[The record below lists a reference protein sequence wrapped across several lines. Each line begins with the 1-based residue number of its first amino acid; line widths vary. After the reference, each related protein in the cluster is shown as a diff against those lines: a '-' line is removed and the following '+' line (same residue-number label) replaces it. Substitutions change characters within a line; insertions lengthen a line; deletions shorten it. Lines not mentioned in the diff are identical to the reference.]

1 MADFFGLESD
11 GKTWPNT
18 PCQSTLEAKQ
28 SPGRPLAV
36 EWRPMSLMLPNAHA
50 FAVLL
55 LVLLALVLFSR
66 DRIPLE
72 TSSLVV
78 LALLTL
84 GFELFPF
91 ESGDGRTLSAVDF
104 FQGFGHQ
111 ALIAVSALMIL
122 GHGLIRSGALE
133 PVGRLLAVSWR
144 KSPALSMLL
153 TLSICATLSAFIN
166 NTPIVVMLL
175 PILLGVAVRTGISPS
190 GMLLPVGLIS
200 IVGGMATTI
209 GTSTNLLVV
218 GVAFDMGVAEFR
230 MFDFLFPAA
239 IAGVVSLLY
248 LWLLAPRLIPERHA
262 PMQSSVKR
270 LYTAQIRLDQ
280 SAAAIG
286 KTLAEA
292 IDTCDG
298 KIKVEKIQ
306 RGPGVFVTPL
316 PDVQLKSGDRITT
329 TNTRDNLR
337 EFAHLLGGKLYS
349 GDVEV
354 DDSHPLEALNQ
365 QIAEIAITPTSRL
378 LGVRIGQ
385 ARLLSRFRVRLLAL
399 HRVASGSDTSRAT
412 GLDNV
417 VLRSGDVLLVQST
430 PDKLAVLKEGDDF
443 LVLDGS
449 INLPKTSK
457 APIALAIMAGVIVL
471 AALGVLPIAISAVS
485 GVLMLLATR
494 CLTWKEAMSALSIQ
508 VVMIIVASL
517 ALGMALMRTGG
528 ADWLAQ
534 VFLAMSFGVPGFV
547 ILGALMLAMAALTNV
562 VSNNAAAVIGTPIA
576 ISLAQQLMLPAEPF
590 VLAVLFGAN
599 LSFATPMAY
608 QTNLL
613 VMNAGGYKFNDFVRV
628 GLPLLVLLWLVLTA
642 TLTYAYRI

>member
-1 MADFFGLESD
+1 MNL
-11 GKTWPNT
+11 
-18 PCQSTLEAKQ
+18 TL
-28 SPGRPLAV
+28 PDP
-36 EWRPMSLMLPNAHA
+36 HA
-50 FAVLL
+50 LAVLL
-55 LVLLALVLFSR
+55 LVVLALVLFSR

-78 LALLTL
+78 LVMLAV

-91 ESGDGRTLSAVDF
+91 VGADGRRLSPVDF
-104 FQGFGHQ
+104 FLGFGHQ
-111 ALIAVSALMIL
+111 ALVAVCALMIL
-122 GHGLIRSGALE
+122 GQGLIRSGALE
-133 PVGRLLAVSWR
+133 PVGRLLSVAWR

-153 TLSICATLSAFIN
+153 TLVICAALSAFIN

-175 PILLGVAVRTGISPS
+175 PILIGVALRTGTSPS
-190 GMLLPVGLIS
+190 SMLLPVGLIS
-200 IVGGMATTI
+200 IIGGMATTI

-218 GVAFDMGVAEFR
+218 GVAFDMGVAEFQ
-230 MFDFLFPAA
+230 MFDFIVPAA
-239 IAGVVSLLY
+239 IAGTFALLY
-248 LWLLAPRLIPERHA
+248 LWLVAPRLLPERQV

-270 LYTAQIRLDQ
+270 LYTAQIRLDKT
-280 SAAAIG
+280 SAATG
-286 KTLAEA
+286 KTLSDAIEA
-292 IDTCDG
+292 CDG
-298 KIKVEKIQ
+298 ELKVEKIQ

-316 PDVQLKSGDRITT
+316 PDVKLKTGDRITT
-329 TNTRDNLR
+329 TNTQDNLR

-365 QIAEIAITPTSRL
+365 QIAEVAITPTSRL

-385 ARLLSRFRVRLLAL
+385 ARLLSRFGLRLLAL
-399 HRVASGSDTSRAT
+399 HRYNSSEEQTRTTD
-412 GLDNV
+412 LDNI
-417 VLRSGDVLLVQST
+417 VLRSGDVLLVQSS
-430 PDKLAVLKEGDDF
+430 PNRLNQLKDGADF

-449 INLPKTSK
+449 VNLPKTSK
-457 APIALAIMAGVIVL
+457 APV
-471 AALGVLPIAISAVS
+471 ALGIMVTVVVVAAVGILPIAISALL
-485 GVLMLLATR
+485 GVFALLATR

-508 VVMIIVASL
+508 VIMIIVTSL
-517 ALGMALMRTGG
+517 ALGLALMRTG
-528 ADWLAQ
+528 AAEWIAT
-534 VFLAMSFGVPGFV
+534 VFLMLGSGVPSFV
-547 ILGALMLAMAALTNV
+547 ILGGLMLAMAALTNV

-628 GLPLLVLLWLVLTA
+628 GLPLLVMLWLVLTA

>member
-1 MADFFGLESD
+1 MSL
-11 GKTWPNT
+11 TLPN
-18 PCQSTLEAKQ
+18 PHA
-28 SPGRPLAV
+28 LAV
-36 EWRPMSLMLPNAHA
+36 
-50 FAVLL
+50 
-55 LVLLALVLFSR
+55 LVLVVLALVLFSR

-72 TSSLVV
+72 TSSLIV
-78 LALLTL
+78 LVLLAV
-84 GFELFPF
+84 GFQLFPYV
-91 ESGDGRTLSAVDF
+91 GPDGRELSPVDF
-104 FQGFGHQ
+104 FLGFGHQ

-122 GHGLIRSGALE
+122 GQGLIRSGALE
-133 PVGRLLAVSWR
+133 PVGRLLAASWR
-144 KSPALSMLL
+144 RSPALSMLL
-153 TLSICATLSAFIN
+153 TLVICAMLSAFIN

-175 PILLGVAVRTGISPS
+175 PILIGVALRTGTSPS
-190 GMLLPVGLIS
+190 SILLPVGLIS

-218 GVAFDMGVAEFR
+218 GVAYDMGVAQFQ
-230 MFDFLFPAA
+230 MFDFIVPAA
-239 IAGVVSLLY
+239 IAGSVALLY
-248 LWLLAPRLIPERHA
+248 LWLIAPRLLPERQV
-262 PMQSSVKR
+262 PMQSSVNR
-270 LYTAQIRLDQ
+270 LYTAQIRLDKT
-280 SAAAIG
+280 SAAVG
-286 KTLAEA
+286 KSLSEA
-292 IDTCDG
+292 IDACDG
-298 KIKVEKIQ
+298 DLKVEKIQ

-316 PDVQLKSGDRITT
+316 PDVKLKAGDRITT

-354 DDSHPLEALNQ
+354 DDTHPLEALNQ
-365 QIAEIAITPTSRL
+365 QIAEVAITPTSRL

-385 ARLLSRFRVRLLAL
+385 ARLLSRFGLRLLAL
-399 HRVASGSDTSRAT
+399 HRFNSGEEQTRGTD
-412 GLDNV
+412 LDNV
-417 VLRSGDVLLVQST
+417 VMRSGDVLLVQST
-430 PDKLAVLKEGDDF
+430 PNRLNTLKEGADF

-449 INLPKTSK
+449 VNLPKTSK
-457 APIALAIMAGVIVL
+457 APVALGIMAAVVL
-471 AALGVLPIAISAVS
+471 IAAVGILPIAISALL
-485 GVLMLLATR
+485 GVLALLASR
-494 CLTWKEAMSALSIQ
+494 CLTWKEAMAALSIQ

-528 ADWLAQ
+528 ADWVAQ
-534 VFLAMSFGVPGFV
+534 VFLVVSFGVPSFV
-547 ILGALMLAMAALTNV
+547 ILGGLMLAMAALTNV

-628 GLPLLVLLWLVLTA
+628 GFPLLLLMWLVLTA

>member
-1 MADFFGLESD
+1 
-11 GKTWPNT
+11 
-18 PCQSTLEAKQ
+18 
-28 SPGRPLAV
+28 
-36 EWRPMSLMLPNAHA
+36 MSLTLPNAHA
-50 FAVLL
+50 LAVLL

-78 LALLTL
+78 LALLAV
-84 GFELFPF
+84 GFELFPYT
-91 ESGDGRTLSAVDF
+91 GPDGRELNSVDF

-133 PVGRLLAVSWR
+133 PVGRLLAASWR
-144 KSPALSMLL
+144 RSPSLSMLL
-153 TLSICATLSAFIN
+153 TLVICAALSAFIN

-175 PILLGVAVRTGISPS
+175 PILIGVALRTGASPS
-190 GMLLPVGLIS
+190 SMLLPVGLIS
-200 IVGGMATTI
+200 IVGGMSTTI

-218 GVAFDMGVAEFR
+218 GVAFDMGVAQFQ
-230 MFDFLFPAA
+230 MFDFIVPAL
-239 IAGVVSLLY
+239 IASVVALLY
-248 LWLLAPRLIPERHA
+248 LWLIAPRLIPERQV
-262 PMQSSVKR
+262 PMQSSVQR
-270 LYTAQIRLDQ
+270 LFTAQIRLDKD
-280 SAAAIG
+280 SAATGKALSDAI
-286 KTLAEA
+286 EA
-292 IDTCDG
+292 CDG
-298 KIKVEKIQ
+298 KLKVEKIQ

-316 PDVQLKSGDRITT
+316 PDVKLKAGDRLTT

-365 QIAEIAITPTSRL
+365 QIAEVAITPTSRL

-385 ARLLSRFRVRLLAL
+385 ARLLSRFGLRLLAL
-399 HRVASGSDTSRAT
+399 HRVSSGAANSRAT
-412 GLDNV
+412 GLDNT
-417 VLRSGDVLLVQST
+417 VLRPGDVLLVQST
-430 PDKLAVLKEGDDF
+430 PGKLDVLKEGSDF

-449 INLPKTSK
+449 VNLPKTSK
-457 APIALAIMAGVIVL
+457 APISLTIMAGVILV
-471 AALGVLPIAISAVS
+471 AATGILPIAISAVF
-485 GVLMLLATR
+485 GVLALLVTR

-534 VFLAMSFGVPGFV
+534 LFLAASFGVPGFV
-547 ILGALMLAMAALTNV
+547 ILGGLMLAMAALTNV

>member
-1 MADFFGLESD
+1 
-11 GKTWPNT
+11 
-18 PCQSTLEAKQ
+18 
-28 SPGRPLAV
+28 
-36 EWRPMSLMLPNAHA
+36 
-50 FAVLL
+50 
-55 LVLLALVLFSR
+55 
-66 DRIPLE
+66 
-72 TSSLVV
+72 
-78 LALLTL
+78 
-84 GFELFPF
+84 
-91 ESGDGRTLSAVDF
+91 DF

-122 GHGLIRSGALE
+122 GQGLIRSGALE
-133 PVGRLLAVSWR
+133 PVGRLLAAAWR
-144 KSPALSMLL
+144 RSPSLSMLL
-153 TLSICATLSAFIN
+153 TLVICATLSAFIN

-175 PILLGVAVRTGISPS
+175 PILIGVALRTGTPPS

-218 GVAFDMGVAEFR
+218 GVAFDMGVAEFQ
-230 MFDFLFPAA
+230 MFDFIVPAG
-239 IAGVVSLLY
+239 IAGVVALLY
-248 LWLLAPRLIPERHA
+248 LWLIAPRLIPERQV
-262 PMQSSVKR
+262 PMQSTVQR
-270 LYTAQIRLDQ
+270 LYTAQIRLDRD
-280 SAAAIG
+280 SMATG
-286 KTLAEA
+286 KALSDA
-292 IDTCDG
+292 IDACDG
-298 KIKVEKIQ
+298 NLRVEKIQ

-316 PDVQLKSGDRITT
+316 PDVKLKAGDRITT

-365 QIAEIAITPTSRL
+365 QIAEVAITPNSRL

-385 ARLLSRFRVRLLAL
+385 ARLLSRFGLRLLAL
-399 HRVASGSDTSRAT
+399 HRVSSGTENTRAT
-412 GLDNV
+412 GLDNT

-430 PDKLAVLKEGDDF
+430 PDKLGVLKEGSDF

-449 INLPKTSK
+449 VNLPKTSK
-457 APIALAIMAGVIVL
+457 APISLAIMASVIL
-471 AALGVLPIAISAVS
+471 IAAIGILPIAISALF
-485 GVLMLLATR
+485 GVLLLLATR

-528 ADWLAQ
+528 ADWIAQ
-534 VFLAMSFGVPGFV
+534 VFLAMSFGVPGFIV
-547 ILGALMLAMAALTNV
+547 LGGLMLAMAALTNV

>member
-1 MADFFGLESD
+1 
-11 GKTWPNT
+11 
-18 PCQSTLEAKQ
+18 
-28 SPGRPLAV
+28 
-36 EWRPMSLMLPNAHA
+36 
-50 FAVLL
+50 
-55 LVLLALVLFSR
+55 
-66 DRIPLE
+66 
-72 TSSLVV
+72 
-78 LALLTL
+78 
-84 GFELFPF
+84 
-91 ESGDGRTLSAVDF
+91 
-104 FQGFGHQ
+104 
-111 ALIAVSALMIL
+111 
-122 GHGLIRSGALE
+122 
-133 PVGRLLAVSWR
+133 
-144 KSPALSMLL
+144 MLL
-153 TLSICATLSAFIN
+153 TLVICAALSAFIN

-175 PILLGVAVRTGISPS
+175 PILIGVALRTGASPS
-190 GMLLPVGLIS
+190 SMLLPVGLIS
-200 IVGGMATTI
+200 IIGGMSTTI

-218 GVAFDMGVAEFR
+218 GVAFDMGVAQFQ
-230 MFDFLFPAA
+230 MFDFIVPAL
-239 IAGVVSLLY
+239 IASVVALLY
-248 LWLLAPRLIPERHA
+248 LWLLAPRLLPERQV

-270 LYTAQIRLDQ
+270 LFTAQIRLSKD
-280 SAAAIG
+280 SAATG
-286 KTLAEA
+286 KALSDA
-292 IDTCDG
+292 IDACDG
-298 KIKVEKIQ
+298 KLKVEKIQ

-316 PDVQLKSGDRITT
+316 PDVKLKAGDRITT

-365 QIAEIAITPTSRL
+365 QIAEVAITPTSRL

-385 ARLLSRFRVRLLAL
+385 ARLLSRFGLRLLAL
-399 HRVASGSDTSRAT
+399 HRVSSGTDNSRAT
-412 GLDNV
+412 GLDNT

-430 PDKLAVLKEGDDF
+430 PNKLDVLKEGSDF

-449 INLPKTSK
+449 VNLPKTTK
-457 APIALAIMAGVIVL
+457 APIALAIMASVIVV
-471 AALGVLPIAISAVS
+471 AALGILPIAISAVF
-485 GVLMLLATR
+485 GVLALLVTR

-534 VFLAMSFGVPGFV
+534 VFLAISFGVPGFV
-547 ILGALMLAMAALTNV
+547 ILGGLMLAMAALTNV

>member
-1 MADFFGLESD
+1 M
-11 GKTWPNT
+11 N
-18 PCQSTLEAKQ
+18 
-28 SPGRPLAV
+28 
-36 EWRPMSLMLPNAHA
+36 LMLPNAHA
-50 FAVLL
+50 LAVLL
-55 LVLLALVLFSR
+55 LVILALILFSR

-78 LALLTL
+78 LALLAL
-84 GFELFPF
+84 GFELFPYI
-91 ESGDGRTLSAVDF
+91 GPDGRELNAVDF

-122 GHGLIRSGALE
+122 GQGLIRSGALE
-133 PVGRLLAVSWR
+133 PVGRLLAAAWR
-144 KSPALSMLL
+144 RSPSLSMLL
-153 TLSICATLSAFIN
+153 TLVICATLSAFIN

-175 PILLGVAVRTGISPS
+175 PILIGVALRTGTPPS

-218 GVAFDMGVAEFR
+218 GVAFDMGVAEFQ
-230 MFDFLFPAA
+230 MFDFIVPAG
-239 IAGVVSLLY
+239 IAGVVALLY
-248 LWLLAPRLIPERHA
+248 LWLIAPRLIPERQV
-262 PMQSSVKR
+262 PMQSTVQR
-270 LYTAQIRLDQ
+270 LYTAQIRLDRD
-280 SAAAIG
+280 SMATG
-286 KTLAEA
+286 KALSDA
-292 IDTCDG
+292 IDACDG
-298 KIKVEKIQ
+298 NLRVEKIQ

-316 PDVQLKSGDRITT
+316 PDVKLKAGDRITT

-365 QIAEIAITPTSRL
+365 QIAEVAITPNSRL

-385 ARLLSRFRVRLLAL
+385 ARLLSRFGLRLLAL
-399 HRVASGSDTSRAT
+399 HRVSSGTENTRAT
-412 GLDNV
+412 GLDNT

-430 PDKLAVLKEGDDF
+430 PDKLGVLKEGSDF

-449 INLPKTSK
+449 VNLPKTSK
-457 APIALAIMAGVIVL
+457 APISLAIMASVIL
-471 AALGVLPIAISAVS
+471 IAAIGILPIAISALF
-485 GVLMLLATR
+485 GVLLLLATR

-528 ADWLAQ
+528 ADWIAQ
-534 VFLAMSFGVPGFV
+534 VFLAMSFGVPGFIV
-547 ILGALMLAMAALTNV
+547 LGGLMLAMAALTNV